1 MESIPRP
8 EKRKAEE
15 EDYEESSKRPF
26 IEDPSESKEY
36 NDTNVVKGEE
46 YEPISFTADPKED
59 NEEEKME
66 KEEEEE
72 YEPKPIK
79 EETPVPLETVVP
91 FDRLIILHLE
101 ATCDENPT
109 NPAAVQVTKENSEI
123 IELSFVVLNASNM
136 EVLHKQQI
144 YVKPE
149 RTTLTPFCTEVTG
162 IKWSSLAEAG
172 TLKDAIAQLDD
183 YIQKEIENENK
194 SFCFVTHGGWVL
206 RIQLPREA
214 RDKNITLPNY
224 LSFCRM
230 FDLKQ
235 EIQRWQVHH
244 PEISLRSTSL
254 RDLCEIFHLE
264 RVTDQTVGLNAA
276 LTTVDILKYLT
287 AARHSDV
294 FVHPIDTN
302 ADLKQFKKEESQVIH
317 LAGLPF
323 EVTQGELEA
332 WFSSNGLRPKTM
344 LMIQPSDNSKPSI
357 SGFVVFQLH
366 IDAMRALAL
375 NGRCLGDRP
384 IEVCPSS
391 SRVID
396 AAGNMLVSFPLQA
409 KSRQLRPGDW
419 NCFNCGFHNF
429 ASRRHCFKC
438 NAENPSPSPH
448 ASTGPPA
455 PTFNVGDWMCPNPS
469 CAFHNYAS
477 RMQCKKCGGYK
488 PGGNKINNTVP
499 HHHHN
504 LSLHNSHV
512 SQGPPPAGGP
522 IGGYQGGRPHHH
534 ITFRPGDWYC
544 PNPACG
550 FQNFASRNSC
560 FRCHTPN
567 PNANQ
572 QPQHQQYSP
581 HQPGYGYGAQ
591 QVQQQPQQQAQQ
603 AQHQEPSNSYSSN
616 VGGYNNT
623 GSGAGGSGGYGY
635 GQPGGGY
642 SSGQNN
648 YAVPGGG
655 YGGGSSTGGGGG
667 YPYSSG
673 GGGGGSY
680 SYGGGVHQSGPPGGG
695 PHSARFRPGD
705 WICPSCNTH
714 NFATRFQ
721 CLKCSTAK
729 PYNPQGGAP
738 PMKR

>member
-1 MESIPRP
+1 ME
-8 EKRKAEE
+8 
-15 EDYEESSKRPF
+15 
-26 IEDPSESKEY
+26 
-36 NDTNVVKGEE
+36 
-46 YEPISFTADPKED
+46 
-59 NEEEKME
+59 
-66 KEEEEE
+66 
-72 YEPKPIK
+72 
-79 EETPVPLETVVP
+79 
-91 FDRLIILHLE
+91 ILH
-101 ATCDENPT
+101 
-109 NPAAVQVTKENSEI
+109 KE
-123 IELSFVVLNASNM
+123 
-136 EVLHKQQI
+136 QI

-149 RTTLTPFCTEVTG
+149 RTPLTPFCTEVTG
-162 IKWSSLAEAG
+162 IKWNTLSEAG
-172 TLKDAIAQLDD
+172 TLKDAINRLDE
-183 YIQKEIENENK
+183 YITKEVELENK

-254 RDLCEIFHLE
+254 RDLTEVFNLD

-276 LTTVDILKYLT
+276 LTTVEIVKYLAST
-287 AARHSDV
+287 RHSDV

-366 IDAMRALAL
+366 ADAMRALSL

-438 NAENPSPSPH
+438 NAENPSPS
-448 ASTGPPA
+448 ALATGPPV
-455 PTFNVGDWMCPNPS
+455 PTFSVGDWMCPNPS
-469 CAFHNYAS
+469 CNFHNYAS
-477 RMQCKKCGGYK
+477 RIQCKKCGGYK
-488 PGGNKINNTVP
+488 PGGNKISNMVP
-499 HHHHN
+499 HHHN
-504 LSLHNSHV
+504 LTLHNNNNNNNHHPS
-512 SQGPPPAGGP
+512 SSGSSSGPPSGLST
-522 IGGYQGGRPHHH
+522 GYQGGRPHHH

-567 PNANQ
+567 PGAGQ
-572 QPQHQQYSP
+572 QQYSP
-581 HQPGYGYGAQ
+581 HQPGYVYQSSQHPQ
-591 QVQQQPQQQAQQ
+591 QHGQQHGQQQQD
-603 AQHQEPSNSYSSN
+603 N
-616 VGGYNNT
+616 VGYNA
-623 GSGAGGSGGYGY
+623 GSAGNSGSNSGGYGY
-635 GQPGGGY
+635 GQQGGY
-642 SSGQNN
+642 GGNS
-648 YAVPGGG
+648 YAASNGGYGGG
-655 YGGGSSTGGGGG
+655 YGGGGHSTYNTGGN
-667 YPYSSG
+667 
-673 GGGGGSY
+673 GGSGY
-680 SYGGGVHQSGPPGGG
+680 YGGVGGSGP
-695 PHSARFRPGD
+695 HVTQFRPGD
-705 WICPSCNTH
+705 WIW
-714 NFATRFQ
+714 
-721 CLKCSTAK
+721 
-729 PYNPQGGAP
+729 
-738 PMKR
+738 

>member
-1 MESIPRP
+1 M
-8 EKRKAEE
+8 
-15 EDYEESSKRPF
+15 
-26 IEDPSESKEY
+26 
-36 NDTNVVKGEE
+36 
-46 YEPISFTADPKED
+46 
-59 NEEEKME
+59 
-66 KEEEEE
+66 
-72 YEPKPIK
+72 
-79 EETPVPLETVVP
+79 
-91 FDRLIILHLE
+91 
-101 ATCDENPT
+101 
-109 NPAAVQVTKENSEI
+109 
-123 IELSFVVLNASNM
+123 VLNASNL

-149 RTTLTPFCTEVTG
+149 RTALTPFCTEVTG
-162 IKWSSLAEAG
+162 IKWSTLAEAG
-172 TLKDAIAQLDD
+172 TLKDALTQLDY
-183 YIQKEIENENK
+183 YIQNEIEAKNK

-254 RDLCEIFHLE
+254 RDLCQIFHLN
-264 RVTDQTVGLNAA
+264 RVTEAQTVGLNAA
-276 LTTVDILKYLT
+276 LTTVEIMKYLT
-287 AARHSDV
+287 ASRHSDV

-317 LAGLPF
+317 LTGLPF

-332 WFSSNGLRPKTM
+332 WFSSNGLRPKSM
-344 LMIQPSDNSKPSI
+344 MMIQPSDNSKPSI
-357 SGFVVFQLH
+357 SGFVVFSLH
-366 IDAMRALAL
+366 HDAMRALAL

-448 ASTGPPA
+448 AGNGPPM
-455 PTFNVGDWMCPNPS
+455 PTFSIGDWICPNPS
-469 CAFHNYAS
+469 CSFHNYAS

-499 HHHHN
+499 HHHHHN
-504 LSLHNSHV
+504 LSLHNST
-512 SQGPPPAGGP
+512 QGPPITSAGLS
-522 IGGYQGGRPHHH
+522 GGYGNGNNGARPHHH

-567 PNANQ
+567 PNNGGGGGGGG
-572 QPQHQQYSP
+572 HQQYSP
-581 HQPGYGYGAQ
+581 HQPGYGYGQ
-591 QVQQQPQQQAQQ
+591 DTG
-603 AQHQEPSNSYSSN
+603 YGSN
-616 VGGYNNT
+616 VGSGYT
-623 GSGAGGSGGYGY
+623 GGMAPTGVTTTTGAVTSAAAVGYGY
-635 GQPGGGY
+635 GQTGNSGGY
-642 SSGQNN
+642 GNSSNGQ

-655 YGGGSSTGGGGG
+655 YGGGTSGGSGGSGGGGSGGGG
-667 YPYSSG
+667 YSYNSGGSVSGYAYGNSGGPSG
-673 GGGGGSY
+673 GGGGGGS
-680 SYGGGVHQSGPPGGG
+680 GGGGGGG
-695 PHSARFRPGD
+695 PHNAQFRPGD
-705 WICPSCNTH
+705 WIW
-714 NFATRFQ
+714 
-721 CLKCSTAK
+721 
-729 PYNPQGGAP
+729 
-738 PMKR
+738 

>member
-1 MESIPRP
+1 MEI
-8 EKRKAEE
+8 
-15 EDYEESSKRPF
+15 
-26 IEDPSESKEY
+26 
-36 NDTNVVKGEE
+36 
-46 YEPISFTADPKED
+46 
-59 NEEEKME
+59 
-66 KEEEEE
+66 
-72 YEPKPIK
+72 
-79 EETPVPLETVVP
+79 
-91 FDRLIILHLE
+91 
-101 ATCDENPT
+101 
-109 NPAAVQVTKENSEI
+109 
-123 IELSFVVLNASNM
+123 
-136 EVLHKQQI
+136 LHKQQI

-162 IKWSSLAEAG
+162 IKWSSLVEAG
-172 TLKDAIAQLDD
+172 TLEDAITELDN
-183 YIQKEIENENK
+183 YIQKEIENEKK

-214 RDKNITLPNY
+214 RDKSITLPNY

-244 PEISLRSTSL
+244 PEVSLRSTSL
-254 RDLCEIFHLE
+254 RDLCEIFRLE

-276 LTTVDILKYLT
+276 LTTVEIIKYLT

-302 ADLKQFKKEESQVIH
+302 ADLKQFKKEESEVIH

-357 SGFVVFQLH
+357 SGFVVFQQH
-366 IDAMRALAL
+366 SDAMRALAL

-438 NAENPSPSPH
+438 NAENPSPSTH
-448 ASTGPPA
+448 AVNSLPA
-455 PTFNVGDWMCPNPS
+455 PTFTVGDWICPNPS
-469 CAFHNYAS
+469 CSFHNYAS

-504 LSLHNSHV
+504 LSLHNTHGV
-512 SQGPPPAGGP
+512 QGPPPTSGGP
-522 IGGYQGGRPHHH
+522 MGGSGGYQGGRPHHH

-567 PNANQ
+567 PNASQ

-581 HQPGYGYGAQ
+581 HQPGYGYSSA
-591 QVQQQPQQQAQQ
+591 QQPQTQPIQPQSVQ
-603 AQHQEPSNSYSSN
+603 LHPETSGSSYSSN

-623 GSGAGGSGGYGY
+623 GSSGVGGGSGGGYGY

-642 SSGQNN
+642 GSGQTS
-648 YAVPGGG
+648 YAVSGGG
-655 YGGGSSTGGGGG
+655 YGGGNGT
-667 YPYSSG
+667 SG
-673 GGGGGSY
+673 GGGGGGYAYGSGSGGGGGGGY
-680 SYGGGVHQSGPPGGG
+680 SYGSSGAHQSGPPGGG
-695 PHSARFRPGD
+695 PHNTRFRPGD
-705 WICPSCNTH
+705 W
-714 NFATRFQ
+714 
-721 CLKCSTAK
+721 LW
-729 PYNPQGGAP
+729 
-738 PMKR
+738 